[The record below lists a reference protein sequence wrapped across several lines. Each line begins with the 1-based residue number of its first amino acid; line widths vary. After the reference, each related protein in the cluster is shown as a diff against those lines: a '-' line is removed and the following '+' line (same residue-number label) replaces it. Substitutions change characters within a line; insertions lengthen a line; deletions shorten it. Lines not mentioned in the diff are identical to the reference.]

1 MIGNLFVKVCKLNY
15 VIISNNLNILYYEH
29 VNRQRYLE
37 WIASS
42 TKLRFSQFDEIY
54 SLHIKQA
61 EVGVIYAGILVKDLQ
76 EKSKIPW

>member
-37 WIASS
+37 WITSS
-42 TKLRFSQFDEIY
+42 TELRFSQFDEIY

-61 EVGVIYAGILVKDLQ
+61 EVGVIYAGTLVKDLQ